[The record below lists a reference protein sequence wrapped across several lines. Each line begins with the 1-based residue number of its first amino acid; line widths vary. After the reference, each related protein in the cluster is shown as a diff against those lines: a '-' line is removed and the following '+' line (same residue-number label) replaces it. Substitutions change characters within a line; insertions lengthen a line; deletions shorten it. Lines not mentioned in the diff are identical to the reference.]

1 MQIEEDILNELRGS
15 YKTSFYSIYLNGK
28 YNEDISKMLPKDQGT
43 LLHEY
48 IHYLQNISTPFG
60 MYMSMTRYS
69 FMYQILHDII
79 VNDTIH
85 IPVNPILSKQSVASW
100 KKLTKVLGTSNLDR
114 GQSIDWSKEIKVEL
128 YSENV
133 EGSDI
138 ENAIFNVVLT
148 DGTQVDIEIG
158 AIIVMETMSALY
170 QSLIDHNASH
180 SDIPYNIIQKYCK
193 KYYPRLASDT
203 RKLIC
208 LCYASL
214 YTLCP
219 GAQLI
224 RLIKDYGNNDSIDGY
239 TAFYQFVNSYN
250 SGRKVDG
257 SPKTL
262 VEYVDEMIDKFKT
275 MMAKI
280 LTSKIEFLDVIFEPI
295 RLSQKW
301 VPVVSALYDQTPFS
315 LNHFKTII
323 DNVGLPYIHTSYQ
336 QYSFP
341 NIEGK
346 SKPSQDL
353 IELIALQTIYSFFTT
368 TKNDDKECE
377 LSYMCKGNIYN
388 EDHCKNH
395 PWTQEIKCPFS
406 VLCNAYGIDR
416 KKIIG

>member
-1 MQIEEDILNELRGS
+1 M
-15 YKTSFYSIYLNGK
+15 
-28 YNEDISKMLPKDQGT
+28 
-43 LLHEY
+43 
-48 IHYLQNISTPFG
+48 
-60 MYMSMTRYS
+60 
-69 FMYQILHDII
+69 
-79 VNDTIH
+79 
-85 IPVNPILSKQSVASW
+85 
-100 KKLTKVLGTSNLDR
+100 
-114 GQSIDWSKEIKVEL
+114 
-128 YSENV
+128 
-133 EGSDI
+133 
-138 ENAIFNVVLT
+138 
-148 DGTQVDIEIG
+148 
-158 AIIVMETMSALY
+158 
-170 QSLIDHNASH
+170 
-180 SDIPYNIIQKYCK
+180 
-193 KYYPRLASDT
+193 
-203 RKLIC
+203 
-208 LCYASL
+208 

-262 VEYVDEMIDKFKT
+262 VEYVDEFFDKFIT

-323 DNVGLPYIHTSYQ
+323 DNVGLPYIHTSYH

-377 LSYMCKGNIYN
+377 LS
-388 EDHCKNH
+388 
-395 PWTQEIKCPFS
+395 
-406 VLCNAYGIDR
+406 
-416 KKIIG
+416 